1 MNIVKPGDE
10 RLQLDDGSAIQYIT
24 VDQIKP
30 NPYQPRKTFDDAKLD
45 DLSRSIRQHG
55 ILQPLV
61 LRTTIKGYHIV
72 VGERRFRAAQ
82 RAEMTK
88 VPAIV
93 KSLSDEDM
101 MELAIIENLQR
112 EDLNAI
118 EEAESYRQLMNDLQL
133 TQQQVAQRLSKSRP
147 YIANMLR
154 LLHLPPTVIRM
165 IQQGELSGAHGRTL
179 LTLKSTS
186 EITELAK
193 QVQREA
199 WSVRY
204 LEQYLSNNK
213 TRQQSQKQTD
223 TKKQPKFIQ
232 QQERQLKEQYGS
244 NVAISTKKGKGQIT
258 FEFRSEDEF
267 KRLIQQLN
275 EKYKSGK

>member
-1 MNIVKPGDE
+1 MTNIVKSSDK
-10 RLQLDDGSAIQYIT
+10 RLQLDDDSVIQHIAI
-24 VDQIKP
+24 DQIKP

-45 DLSRSIRQHG
+45 DLSRSIEQHG
-55 ILQPLV
+55 ILQPIV
-61 LRTTIKGYHIV
+61 LRMTITGYHIV
-72 VGERRFRAAQ
+72 VGERRFRAAK
-82 RAEMTK
+82 RAKLTH

-118 EEAESYRQLMNDLQL
+118 EEAESYRKLMDDLEL

-154 LLHLPPTVIRM
+154 LLQLPPMVMRM

-179 LTLKSTS
+179 LALKNTT
-186 EITELAK
+186 EISKLAK
-193 QVQREA
+193 QAHHEA

-204 LEQYLSNNK
+204 LEQYIGDNK
-213 TRQQSQKQTD
+213 VQKQSHKQTD
-223 TKKQPKFIQ
+223 VKAKPKFIK
-232 QQERQLKEQYGS
+232 QQERQLKEQYGT
-244 NVAISTKKGKGQIT
+244 NVAISTKNNKGQII
-258 FEFRSEDEF
+258 FEFSSEEEF
-267 KRLIQQLN
+267 KRLVQHLN
-275 EKYKSGK
+275 EKYKNE